1 MTVLIRDI
9 WKKELPKEDY
19 VSTTVLKEKI
29 KTILRN
35 RNPTTF
41 DESKFDIE
49 WQKCY
54 PEERCSIAHG
64 RGSKLINPRTIF
76 EYDSM
81 TTSIGDWARE
91 IIYYYIDNFQNPK

>member
-1 MTVLIRDI
+1 MTVLIGDI

-19 VSTTVLKEKI
+19 VSTTVLIGKI

-35 RNPTTF
+35 RNLTTF
-41 DESKFDIE
+41 DESEFDKE

-54 PEERCSIAHG
+54 PQERYCIVHG
-64 RGSKLINPRTIF
+64 RGSKLLDPRTIF
-76 EYDSM
+76 EHDSM

-91 IIYYYIDNFQNPK
+91 VIYYYIDNFLK